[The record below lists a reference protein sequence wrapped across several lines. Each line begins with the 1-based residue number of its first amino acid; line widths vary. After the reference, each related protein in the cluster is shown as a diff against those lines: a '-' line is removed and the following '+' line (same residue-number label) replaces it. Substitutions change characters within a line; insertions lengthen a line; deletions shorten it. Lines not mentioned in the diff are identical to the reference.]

1 MTLPHCFSTSMGEKQ
16 YRLRKNV
23 NKIGPS
29 RSDFVEGGSVTLPY
43 RGAVQLTDK
52 SEFPYYI
59 ILCIKKFFDKSEKNS
74 FLFRSNVLL

>member
-1 MTLPHCFSTSMGEKQ
+1 VTLPHCFSTSMGEKQ

-43 RGAVQLTDK
+43 GGAVQLTDK
-52 SEFPYYI
+52 SEFVI
-59 ILCIKKFFDKSEKNS
+59 
-74 FLFRSNVLL
+74 VLLRRVWYNGHIL